1 MNDAD
6 ADVAAAG
13 TGLAAGL
20 GKLAAFWQQ
29 GRHFGAMLV
38 GVPDY
43 DAYVQHM
50 TEKHPALEA
59 MTREQFVLSRMEARL
74 GAKGVGKCP
83 C

>member
-1 MNDAD
+1 MATRF
-6 ADVAAAG
+6 AAR
-13 TGLAAGL
+13 
-20 GKLAAFWQQ
+20 WRQ

-43 DAYVQHM
+43 EAYARHM
-50 TEKHPALEA
+50 AERHPGHEV
-59 MTREQFVLSRMEARL
+59 MTREQFVRSRMEARL